1 VGYAPDDMDFHIT
14 PPFGPNSFAA
24 GDINDFAFNST
35 GYLHVPTP
43 GTWTFTIR
51 SDDGFRLRIG
61 SNNLVVGEFVAPR
74 APGDSVVPVNFP
86 QAGYYR
92 YSLIY
97 CERGGGAEVEFLV
110 RPPQT
115 SGVGLLVGDPN
126 SPMRVFT
133 SLEIPPIVQ
142 PEPSPILGAAGHAV
156 EFRKTSLG
164 MANINAA
171 SSLFTLG
178 TNDAQ
183 VLALASD
190 NGVAVINYTD
200 DTEDGVF
207 TTGNRLVAT
216 PPMTALK
223 GSFLAGAEDNF
234 AMRSSGLLYIPTPG
248 VWNFCVNSDDGF
260 ELRMGTTLLQV
271 GAFTTGRAAATTTN
285 RVQIPSAGYYPYQ
298 LLYWEYGG
306 GAEVEFFAFGPGQP
320 AAKLVGDPT
329 GLIQVRQPG
338 VPRPRLEIARAG
350 SQVVLRWPAA
360 ATGWT
365 PEYANA
371 IASPG
376 TWFNLGGTPMI
387 NGTNWVLTDNALPG
401 ARFYRLR
408 K

>member
-1 VGYAPDDMDFHIT
+1 
-14 PPFGPNSFAA
+14 
-24 GDINDFAFNST
+24 
-35 GYLHVPTP
+35 
-43 GTWTFTIR
+43 
-51 SDDGFRLRIG
+51 
-61 SNNLVVGEFVAPR
+61 
-74 APGDSVVPVNFP
+74 
-86 QAGYYR
+86 
-92 YSLIY
+92 
-97 CERGGGAEVEFLV
+97 
-110 RPPQT
+110 
-115 SGVGLLVGDPN
+115 
-126 SPMRVFT
+126 VFT